1 MAVLL
6 GKVQSQIDGGRDAD
20 QVVEYAPD
28 TPISYQ
34 EHVLLRQK
42 LASSWIVLFMICESI
57 LEFTPLSFCF
67 IRAVKVHA
75 SEAWVIDETT
85 SVRYRPM
92 RILTGSFVVV
102 RHFR

>member
-34 EHVLLRQK
+34 EHVLLRQNSAEQ
-42 LASSWIVLFMICESI
+42 LPRGLFF
-57 LEFTPLSFCF
+57 L
-67 IRAVKVHA
+67 
-75 SEAWVIDETT
+75 
-85 SVRYRPM
+85 
-92 RILTGSFVVV
+92 
-102 RHFR
+102 